1 MDDYKLWIAASCP
14 GTWLQH
20 FVSKVLIELHLV
32 KLLQVPFLEMAMPG
46 HVLTMDTFI
55 PFILLVVCVYAIWC
69 LEKLVGYSTGVL
81 RRSNFYQ
88 SPLFFESFF
97 MVDAHGPC
105 FFWLQVMNYICSLF
119 FLVELILRMIAW
131 LGDPD
136 NFIDLSTK
144 WDWRKPLL
152 SCVFVCTLIFIFFN
166 FACTQ
171 VLKIDKHHA
180 SHGKTPTRLW
190 SISFWGIGLNSS
202 RGLGVEAWKSSG
214 VLPVAVFPV
223 LVDLAPKTMRPK
235 KSCICMQ
242 F

>member
-1 MDDYKLWIAASCP
+1 MCSLWILSSHLYFWLCVCICHMMSWKIGWLFNWSAQTQQFLPIPVIFRIFLHGWCP
-14 GTWLQH
+14 W
-20 FVSKVLIELHLV
+20 
-32 KLLQVPFLEMAMPG
+32 PM
-46 HVLTMDTFI
+46 
-55 PFILLVVCVYAIWC
+55 
-69 LEKLVGYSTGVL
+69 
-81 RRSNFYQ
+81 
-88 SPLFFESFF
+88 
-97 MVDAHGPC
+97 

-166 FACTQ
+166 FPCTQ

-235 KSCICMQ
+235 KSCIFMQ

>member
-1 MDDYKLWIAASCP
+1 MAAAFCFKSFNRAPLGEASTGSISGDGDARACAHYGYFHP
-14 GTWLQH
+14 IYTSGC
-20 FVSKVLIELHLV
+20 
-32 KLLQVPFLEMAMPG
+32 
-46 HVLTMDTFI
+46 
-55 PFILLVVCVYAIWC
+55 VCVYAIWC

-166 FACTQ
+166 FPCTQ

-235 KSCICMQ
+235 KSCIFMQ

>member
-1 MDDYKLWIAASCP
+1 MCSLWILSSHLYFWLCVCMPYDVLKNWLVIQLECSDAAILTNPRYFSNLSS
-14 GTWLQH
+14 WLM
-20 FVSKVLIELHLV
+20 
-32 KLLQVPFLEMAMPG
+32 PMA
-46 HVLTMDTFI
+46 HV
-55 PFILLVVCVYAIWC
+55 
-69 LEKLVGYSTGVL
+69 
-81 RRSNFYQ
+81 
-88 SPLFFESFF
+88 
-97 MVDAHGPC
+97 

-171 VLKIDKHHA
+171 VLKIDRHHA

-235 KSCICMQ
+235 KSCIFMQ